1 MAVPGEAPGSVLL
14 SRIPTPR
21 SCDYRDFTRT
31 GAEAEASCG
40 LFQALRPLAPV
51 LSEKYKSGGALRGS
65 FQQRET
71 SDRRIES

>member
-14 SRIPTPR
+14 SRIPTLR
-21 SCDYRDFTRT
+21 SCDCRDIALT

-40 LFQALRPLAPV
+40 VFQALRPLVPV

-65 FQQRET
+65 FQQMET
-71 SDRRIES
+71 SDRGIES